1 MNNMLAANVVRFLIC
16 LQGGGKI
23 PYIATRKMTAKTS
36 FSCSWEYRVRSFML
50 PGPKGLVN
58 DVGLATQGHLCLHIR
73 LTFFYSF
80 FIQACIVAKDKRALD
95 I

>member
-1 MNNMLAANVVRFLIC
+1 
-16 LQGGGKI
+16 
-23 PYIATRKMTAKTS
+23 
-36 FSCSWEYRVRSFML
+36 ML